1 VALPPPQSG
10 AGLTQALYARR
21 ERACD
26 LFGGAMTHQAVSKF
40 VKNCRCCRV
49 RASEA
54 FTALI
59 AVANQADSRLTTF
72 LVLRSLRH
80 QGFTGVQ
87 RLYNFLSKP
96 TPLRGA
102 A

>member
-1 VALPPPQSG
+1 VAANRS
-10 AGLTQALYARR
+10 GLTQALYAHK
-21 ERACD
+21 ERALD
-26 LFGGAMTHQAVSKF
+26 LFGGAMAHQALSKF
-40 VKNCRCCRV
+40 VKNCRCCRLK
-49 RASEA
+49 ASEA

-59 AVANQADSRLTTF
+59 PVANQADSRLTAL
-72 LVLRSLRH
+72 LVLRSLRQ